1 MTDKAL
7 LNYSRS
13 GSGYPLVMQHGYFG
27 SSELW
32 RAQIDYFADFY
43 DVITPD
49 LAGFGASAALQA
61 PDTIPECANRIFEL
75 LDSLGIDEFMLM
87 GHSMGGMIVQQM
99 ALMQPAR
106 IARLVCF
113 GTGPVGLLPDRF
125 ESLDESRQRIQ
136 SEGLQAAA
144 RRIART
150 WFIDGASAPGYAVC
164 ERVAQQASEQAALA
178 CLRAWEEW
186 NVEDQLGNISMPC
199 LVVWGD
205 HDRSYGWRQPQ
216 SLWRNIPD
224 ANLAV
229 LPGCAHNAHMEKPH
243 LFNLVVHDFLR
254 AHEALTGKL
263 IKC

>member
-1 MTDKAL
+1 MTGKPL
-7 LNYSRS
+7 LNYRRN

-27 SSELW
+27 SGELW
-32 RAQIDYFADFY
+32 QAQIDYFSDFY

-49 LAGFGASAALQA
+49 LAGFGRSAALRA
-61 PDTIPECANRIFEL
+61 PDSIPECAAMLLEL
-75 LDSLGIDEFMLM
+75 LDDLGIGEFALM

-106 IARLVCF
+106 VARLVCF

-125 ESLDESRQRIQ
+125 ETLDESRQRI
-136 SEGLQAAA
+136 ETDGLQVAA

-150 WFIDGASAPGYAVC
+150 WFVDGEKAAGYAVC
-164 ERVAQQASEQAALA
+164 ERVAQQATEQAALA
-178 CLRAWEEW
+178 CLRAWGKW
-186 NVEDQLGNISMPC
+186 NVEDQLANVVMPC

-205 HDRSYGWRQPQ
+205 HDRSYGWRQPE
-216 SLWRNIPD
+216 SLWRNIPG

-229 LPGCAHNAHMEKPH
+229 LPGCAHNAHMEKPE

-254 AHEALTGKL
+254 ASAPAP
-263 IKC
+263 